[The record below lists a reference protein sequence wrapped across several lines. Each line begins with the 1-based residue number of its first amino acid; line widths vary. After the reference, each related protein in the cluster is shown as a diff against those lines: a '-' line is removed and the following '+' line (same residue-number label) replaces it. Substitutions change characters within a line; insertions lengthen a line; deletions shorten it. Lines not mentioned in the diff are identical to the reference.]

1 MERNLYAKKN
11 SSIRPVV
18 LIQYRLATDRW
29 TDIRTHN
36 DSIYCANIA
45 SHSNNALVGVNN
57 KINMTTEDDT
67 NS

>member
-11 SSIRPVV
+11 SLIRPVV

-36 DSIYCANIA
+36 DSIYCASIA
-45 SHSNNALVGVNN
+45 SHSKNALVGVNN